1 MPKPFWSSALRSSLN
16 IHIIINNIDSVHIH
30 ARSRTHIFYGS
41 GTEEMVFEKRKVFK
55 EYFKEMT

>member
-1 MPKPFWSSALRSSLN
+1 MPKPFWPSALICSLN
-16 IHIIINNIDSVHIH
+16 IHIIINDIDSVHIH

-55 EYFKEMT
+55 EFC